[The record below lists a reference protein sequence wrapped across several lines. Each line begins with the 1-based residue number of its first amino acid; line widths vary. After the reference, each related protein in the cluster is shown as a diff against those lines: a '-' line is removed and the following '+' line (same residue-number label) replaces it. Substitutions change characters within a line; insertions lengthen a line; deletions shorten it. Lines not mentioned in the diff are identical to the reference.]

1 MEGDHSKLSSRER
14 LRRLLRSRAI
24 IHSSHNQAIVDH
36 NGRPMPWIFYNWG
49 ISLSYE
55 GSSLAADCLIDA
67 LSQFESVQ
75 VASIGM
81 TGVPLVSSI
90 VSRGSGR
97 YSALCVRTEREKW
110 GTRRQVEG
118 VGDKNKPV
126 VVVDDCI
133 CAGSSLRAAFAA
145 LEDEG
150 YTVEGAIALVH
161 FPWKGG
167 TEWASAL
174 GYRVKTLFDVWEDL
188 EMSHNLRS
196 HSIAG
201 ISSVFDPAHKVP
213 EGLSPAD
220 AARWVSAHL
229 LKCGLIP
236 TPPEKFD
243 DDYEAHG
250 GVMVSFRDRLS
261 DFRVA
266 RNGFYHVNSE
276 EAHLCRDVVLATAR
290 TLLSSKGAIAKY
302 GLDRLKLGVT
312 LFGEQDPIYP
322 RQLDFSRFGILIQS
336 RVQPRKFGGALP
348 NTQFFVSEIE
358 QFRHA
363 RFTNAHLQPFEPFT
377 LFRHTVQK
385 SIESGCSWPSFGVSA
400 ASDKD
405 GDLNDVGELLIA
417 RVREVL
423 ASAHAGNQVSEGN
436 LPAGLFSEP
445 VDAIAVS
452 LYCRGMIG
460 CSISWRSDL
469 DIMIR
474 EATAGAWND
483 DRWSGKADLRPAD
496 ISIVVSVLRVAEV
509 LGTVKSEYAAY
520 KMRLGK
526 DSLAVWKNQKSSIML
541 SYSPCHHDWSK
552 KDMAQQALQEAEISD
567 GRGQWATYFTQSWLG
582 HSGPVRTLE
591 SGYPRRPEST
601 IDFSY
606 RATGRLLAYYILDK
620 IGSAVLP
627 EYCYFPI
634 SDRTVIAQSAT
645 RVILALESLLHAGSI
660 LNDQTLR
667 QAALSG
673 LHYCCENIRDY
684 QGIPRLELPEMICG
698 PSSEVFLINAV
709 YRSRDRNMINRP
721 SAQQL
726 AQRLRNFFHPD
737 GAITWQRQGAR
748 LRSDHDLFPGFLL
761 RMAASVAEVEGTD
774 TLPSTLHNHLSWYQ
788 RRFSLLH
795 SWGMVWW
802 QIQGWAAIYRLTG
815 VEAMS
820 SFVYDLADWALLHQ
834 LDKTGAFL
842 VDYHPDGPGFHT
854 ACVLEGIGDAW
865 ALARRAGDS
874 ERSRNYRKAW
884 ERGISFVDRLIIRD
898 EDTFTMPKPNRALGG
913 VRESLTSSRI
923 RIDYV
928 AHALLALLRGVAQLE
943 GE

>member
-1 MEGDHSKLSSRER
+1 
-14 LRRLLRSRAI
+14 
-24 IHSSHNQAIVDH
+24 
-36 NGRPMPWIFYNWG
+36 
-49 ISLSYE
+49 
-55 GSSLAADCLIDA
+55 
-67 LSQFESVQ
+67 
-75 VASIGM
+75 
-81 TGVPLVSSI
+81 
-90 VSRGSGR
+90 
-97 YSALCVRTEREKW
+97 VRTEREKW

-118 VGDKNKPV
+118 VGEKNKPV

-161 FPWKGG
+161 FPWQGG
-167 TEWASAL
+167 TEWATAL

-188 EMSHNLRS
+188 EMSDNLRS
-196 HSIAG
+196 PSIAG
-201 ISSVFDPAHKVP
+201 TSSVFDLAHKVP

-220 AARWVSAHL
+220 AARWVSAHF
-229 LKCGLIP
+229 LKYGLIP

-243 DDYEAHG
+243 SDYEASG

-266 RNGFYHVNSE
+266 RNGFYHVNSK

-302 GLDRLKLGVT
+302 GLDRLKLAVT

-322 RQLDFSRFGILIQS
+322 RQLDYSRFGILIQS
-336 RVQPRKFGGALP
+336 RVQPRKLGGALP

-377 LFRHTVQK
+377 LFRHAVQK
-385 SIESGCSWPSFGVSA
+385 SIESDCSWPSFGVSA

-405 GDLNDVGELLIA
+405 GDLNDIGELLIA
-417 RVREVL
+417 RVREAL
-423 ASAHAGNQVSEGN
+423 ASTYTGNKVPEGN
-436 LPAGLFSEP
+436 LPADLFSEP

-452 LYCRGMIG
+452 LYCQGMIG

-483 DRWSGKADLRPAD
+483 DRWSEKADLRPAD

-526 DSLAVWKNQKSSIML
+526 DSLAVWKNQQSSIML
-541 SYSPCHHDWSK
+541 SYSPCHQDWSK
-552 KDMAQQALQEAEISD
+552 KDMAQQVLQEAEISD

-582 HSGPVRTLE
+582 HSGSVRTLE

-601 IDFSY
+601 MDLSY
-606 RATGRLLAYYILDK
+606 RATSRLLAYYILDK

-634 SDRTVIAQSAT
+634 SDRTVTVQSAT

-673 LHYCCENIRDY
+673 LEYCCEHVRDY
-684 QGIPRLELPEMICG
+684 RGFPRLELPEMTCG
-698 PSSEVFLINAV
+698 PSADVFLMNAV
-709 YRSRDRNMINRP
+709 YASRDRNMIDRP
-721 SAQQL
+721 AVQHL
-726 AQRLRNFFHPD
+726 AHRLRGFFHAD
-737 GAITWQRQGAR
+737 GAITWERQGAR
-748 LRSDHDLFPGFLL
+748 LKSDHDFFPGFLL
-761 RMAASVAEVEGTD
+761 RMAATMAEVEGVGQ
-774 TLPSTLHNHLSWYQ
+774 LPTRLPEHLRWYR
-788 RRFSLLH
+788 RRFDLLH

-802 QIQGWAAIYRLTG
+802 QIQGWAAIHSLTQSP
-815 VEAMS
+815 AMS
-820 SFVYDLADWALLHQ
+820 SFVYELADWALSHQ
-834 LDKTGAFL
+834 LDNGAFL
-842 VDYHPDGPGFHT
+842 VDYQPNGPGFHT

-865 ALARRAGDS
+865 AVARRDGDS
-874 ERSRNYRKAW
+874 ERLRSYQQAW
-884 ERGISFVDRLIIRD
+884 ERGIGFVDRLIIRD
-898 EDTFTMPKPNRALGG
+898 EDTFAMPKPNRALGG
-913 VRESLTSSRI
+913 VRESLTSSRV

-928 AHALLALLRGVAQLE
+928 AHALLALLKGAHFHDLAIDEAVPVTMKSSTSIRE
-943 GE
+943 GSLASEYLLAGSGQRHLQRYSNEI